1 MVGAVTPLVVAQTT
15 PDLTTRRQLVE
26 RALAARDIGEHAGAL
41 ELFLQAGRIQM
52 RPGLRMSIA
61 QEQEALGQG
70 LAACESAS
78 QCVVD
83 VQADLSSPESPRVMQ
98 GCAGLVASACAAFG
112 SVHVQVVQPA
122 PAWLRVEVQGRVAD
136 IANGVASVYLDPGEV
151 TVRAT
156 LGGREVF
163 SQRVSVQRG
172 VTSNVSV
179 DVAPRPSA
187 VQVPIATTTSQPVVA
202 VAVRLETPH
211 PANAP
216 TEVPPPAITSRWW
229 FWTGLSV
236 LVLGGTVAG
245 LAAGGVFDTK
255 APPVGGTAYTVEA
268 LSAR

>member
-1 MVGAVTPLVVAQTT
+1 MVCAVTRLVVAQTT

-26 RALAARDIGEHAGAL
+26 RALAARDTGDHSGAL
-41 ELFLQAGRIQM
+41 ELFLQAARIQM

-61 QEQEALGQG
+61 QEQEALGQV

-98 GCAGLVASACAAFG
+98 GCAGLVASACAALG
-112 SVHVQVVQPA
+112 RVQVHVVPPA

-136 IANGVASVYLDPGEV
+136 IANGAVSVYVDPGEV

-163 SQRVSVQRG
+163 SHSVSVQRG
-172 VTSNVSV
+172 VTSNVNV
-179 DVAPRPSA
+179 DVAPRASA
-187 VQVPIATTTSQPVVA
+187 VRVPIAATPSTPVVA
-202 VAVRLETPH
+202 AALHVATPH
-211 PANAP
+211 PASAP
-216 TEVPPPAITSRWW
+216 TEAPPPAITSRWW